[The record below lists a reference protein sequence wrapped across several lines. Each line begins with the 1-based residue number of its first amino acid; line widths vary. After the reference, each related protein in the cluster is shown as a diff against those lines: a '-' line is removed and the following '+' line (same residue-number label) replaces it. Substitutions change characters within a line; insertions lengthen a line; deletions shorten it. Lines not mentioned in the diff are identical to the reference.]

1 MPCERVTPRVH
12 SARELQ
18 DVPPC
23 VLAGRA
29 PAAAYRP
36 ARSPAPG
43 RRSARRLRCL
53 AVLLHPMCAEP
64 RRRPMEEKRQFALA
78 RIGVTGRFRE
88 AGGSA
93 SAAGRNAVELVSV
106 GGSDHRDWLSA
117 HSAVRRATISFVY
130 CIFERGRN
138 IPQHARLGRCALVGA
153 GGQKWHSR
161 GEVKSRKRAPV
172 VLLPSSLYL
181 RRLSQKRAT
190 RRARPSRE
198 LSASWSL

>member
-1 MPCERVTPRVH
+1 MRQRLH

-18 DVPPC
+18 DVPPR

-29 PAAAYRP
+29 RAAYRP
-36 ARSPAPG
+36 ASSPAPG

-53 AVLLHPMCAEP
+53 AVLLHAMCAEP
-64 RRRPMEEKRQFALA
+64 RRHPMEEKRQLALA
-78 RIGVTGRFRE
+78 HIGVTGRFRE

-93 SAAGRNAVELVSV
+93 SAAGGDTAELVSV

-117 HSAVRRATISFVY
+117 HSAVRRATISFFC
-130 CIFERGRN
+130 CIFERGRDM
-138 IPQHARLGRCALVGA
+138 PQHARLGRCALVG
-153 GGQKWHSR
+153 GGERKWHSR

-172 VLLPSSLYL
+172 VLLSSSSYL
-181 RRLSQKRAT
+181 RRLSQQRAT

-198 LSASWSL
+198 LAVSWSL